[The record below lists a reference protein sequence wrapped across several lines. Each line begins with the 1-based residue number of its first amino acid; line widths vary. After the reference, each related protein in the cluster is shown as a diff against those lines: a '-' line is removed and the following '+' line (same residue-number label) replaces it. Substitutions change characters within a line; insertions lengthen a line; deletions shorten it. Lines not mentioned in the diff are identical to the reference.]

1 MAERVDPLFLG
12 YGLKHVLSRP
22 DWLDCASVEHVS
34 SVSRCISTEPYTDER
49 FKRWA
54 FNASGWY
61 DTPELA
67 QLDVIAAVPCRMF
80 AYALFSF
87 EFEGEAMRHVSV
99 GMLLSTDTR
108 RLPAGPNPG
117 FAFLGYDV
125 VSGRCGGRQN
135 AASAG
140 LAPVMA
146 GFDCSPLSCNSMA
159 REHPV
164 NRHCLLDH
172 WDDAVAAATRFAKE
186 EPEPG
191 PYYIFAVY
199 ADTSDVPRCEQ

>member
-1 MAERVDPLFLG
+1 MVVRLEPMFLG
-12 YGLKHVLSRP
+12 YGLKHVLLRP
-22 DWLDCASVEHVS
+22 DWLDCPEVEQVS
-34 SVSRCISTEPYTDER
+34 SVSSCVSAEPYTDER

-67 QLDVIAAVPCRMF
+67 QLDVEPGVPCRMF
-80 AYALFSF
+80 AYALFPF
-87 EFEGEAMRHVSV
+87 EFEGDEVRKVAV

-108 RLPAGPNPG
+108 QLPVGPEPG
-117 FAFLGYDV
+117 FDFLGYDV
-125 VSGRCGGRQN
+125 VSGRCGGGQN
-135 AASAG
+135 AQSAD

-164 NRHCLLDH
+164 NRNCLLDR
-172 WDDAVAAATRFAKE
+172 WEDAVVAAIRFAKE

-199 ADTSDVPRCEQ
+199 ADTSDVPRRQQ